1 MAPTP
6 DVGVPGVDG
15 VELLRELKRAKPD
28 LEVVLVTV
36 DEAVPRAV
44 NAMKEGAY
52 DYLREPFEPDEALMT
67 VVRAAE
73 RKSLRE
79 RARSLTALV
88 GSAGKARRTDRQ
100 ERRHAARLRSAGA
113 GLCDRRDRTDHGRK
127 GDREGAGG
135 PGGARELS
143 PRLRAFRARGVRR
156 HLGPP
161 DRVRAVRAR
170 PRRVL
175 HEH

>member
-88 GSAGKARRTDRQ
+88 GSAGKLDGLIGKSAAMQHVFEAPVRASATDATVLITG
-100 ERRHAARLRSAGA
+100 EKGTGKELAARAVHAS
-113 GLCDRRDRTDHGRK
+113 
-127 GDREGAGG
+127 
-135 PGGARELS
+135 S
-143 PRLRAFRARGVRR
+143 ARGS
-156 HLGPP
+156 GPF
-161 DRVRAVRAR
+161 VSA
-170 PRRVL
+170 
-175 HEH
+175 